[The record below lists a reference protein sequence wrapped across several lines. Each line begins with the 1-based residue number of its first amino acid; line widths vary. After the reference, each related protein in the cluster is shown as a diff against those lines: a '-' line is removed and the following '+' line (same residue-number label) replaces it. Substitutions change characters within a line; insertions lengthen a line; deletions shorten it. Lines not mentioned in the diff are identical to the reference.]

1 MTPKPARNPT
11 DAKPSRTLD
20 ADGLDPKK
28 FPNLAAERDWD
39 REQHIKQA
47 MQAGMTRRQ
56 AEKHADDE
64 LRDG

>member
-1 MTPKPARNPT
+1 MTS
-11 DAKPSRTLD
+11 KPSPKTGI
-20 ADGLDPKK
+20 DGKK
-28 FPNLAAERDWD
+28 FPNLAAERYWD

-47 MQAGMTRRQ
+47 MQAGMTRKQ

>member
-1 MTPKPARNPT
+1 MNMTPKPNS
-11 DAKPSRTLD
+11 KPKSRT
-20 ADGLDPKK
+20 ADSADIDSKK
-28 FPNLAAERDWD
+28 FPNLAAESDWD

-47 MQAGMTRRQ
+47 MQAGMTRKQ

>member
-1 MTPKPARNPT
+1 MNMTPKPTPKPKSRPT
-11 DAKPSRTLD
+11 DS
-20 ADGLDPKK
+20 ADIDPKK
-28 FPNLAAERDWD
+28 FPNLAAEHDWD

-47 MQAGMTRRQ
+47 MQAGMTRKQ

>member
-1 MTPKPARNPT
+1 MTPKPTP
-11 DAKPSRTLD
+11 KSRT
-20 ADGLDPKK
+20 ADSADIDPKK

-47 MQAGMTRRQ
+47 MQAGMTRKQ

-64 LRDG
+64 LREG